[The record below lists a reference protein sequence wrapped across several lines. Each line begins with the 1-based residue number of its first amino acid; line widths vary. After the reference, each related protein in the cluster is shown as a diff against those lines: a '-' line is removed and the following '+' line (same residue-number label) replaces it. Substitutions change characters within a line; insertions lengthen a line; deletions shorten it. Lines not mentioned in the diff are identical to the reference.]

1 MTILISM
8 AAFALA
14 SSISP
19 GPVNIIALSSGA
31 RHGFRASMR
40 HVTGATVGFTLLLL
54 LTGVGLHALLVRA
67 PVLARATQLGGAA
80 FLLFMAWK
88 LARDDGTLDL
98 AGNGKAPSLMTG
110 AAMQWLNPK
119 AWVAAVA
126 GISAFA
132 ANGDALLVWRFA
144 ALYFAICYA
153 SLACWAYAGTFLRRR
168 LHHPAGLR
176 LFNRAM
182 ALLLAA
188 SAAYLLLNG
197 DIGPVS
203 PPGSA

>member
-1 MTILISM
+1 MSILISM

-19 GPVNIIALSSGA
+19 GPVNIVALSSGA
-31 RHGFRASMR
+31 QHGFRASMR

-54 LTGVGLHALLVRA
+54 LTGVGLHELLARVPALT
-67 PVLARATQLGGAA
+67 RATQLAGAA

-88 LARDDGTLDL
+88 LARDDGTLNL
-98 AGNGKAPSLMTG
+98 AGNGKGPSLLVG

-126 GISAFA
+126 GMSAFA
-132 ANGDALLVWRFA
+132 ANGDAMLVWQFA
-144 ALYFAICYA
+144 ALYFAVCYV
-153 SLACWAYAGTFLRRR
+153 SIACWAYAGTFLRRR
-168 LHHPAGLR
+168 LNDPAGMR

-188 SAAYLLLNG
+188 SAVYLLVSG
-197 DIGPVS
+197 DIGPAS
-203 PPGSA
+203 PR

>member
-1 MTILISM
+1 MNILVSM

-19 GPVNIIALSSGA
+19 GPVNIVALSSGA
-31 RHGFRASMR
+31 RHGLRASLR

-54 LTGVGLHALLVRA
+54 LTGLGLQAL
-67 PVLARATQLGGAA
+67 LARAPALAQATQLAGAA
-80 FLLFMAWK
+80 FLLWMAWK
-88 LARDDGTLDL
+88 LARDDGKLTLTSD
-98 AGNGKAPSLMTG
+98 GKGPSLVVG

-126 GISAFA
+126 GVSAFA
-132 ANGDALLVWRFA
+132 ANGDAALVWRFA
-144 ALYFAICYA
+144 ALYCAVCYV
-153 SLACWAYAGTFLRRR
+153 SIACWAYAGTFLQRR
-168 LHHPAGLR
+168 LADPAGMR

-188 SAAYLLLNG
+188 SAIYLLFSG
-197 DIGPVS
+197 DIGPAS
-203 PPGSA
+203 QPGIV

>member
-1 MTILISM
+1 MSILISM
-8 AAFALA
+8 SAFALA

-19 GPVNIIALSSGA
+19 GPVNIVALSSGA

-54 LTGVGLHALLVRA
+54 LTGVGLNALLARA
-67 PVLARATQLGGAA
+67 PMLARATQLGGAA

-88 LARDDGTLDL
+88 LARDDGALDL

-153 SLACWAYAGTFLRRR
+153 SLACWAYAGTFLHRH
-168 LHHPAGLR
+168 LHHRAGLR

-188 SAAYLLLNG
+188 SAIYLLLNG